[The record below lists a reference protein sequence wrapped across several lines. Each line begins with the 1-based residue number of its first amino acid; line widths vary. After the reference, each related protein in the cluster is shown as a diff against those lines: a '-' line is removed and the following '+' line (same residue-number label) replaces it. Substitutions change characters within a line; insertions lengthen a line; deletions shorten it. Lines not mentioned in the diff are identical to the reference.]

1 MNSDARF
8 WDKRAEK
15 YSQRPVGD
23 QDTYEKK
30 LEIMRFAASAITNI
44 NCK

>member
-15 YSQRPVGD
+15 YLQRPVAD
-23 QDTYEKK
+23 QVTYEKK
-30 LEIMRFAASAITNI
+30 LEIMFNSIPEWFQLI
-44 NCK
+44 